1 MAHYIAELM
10 QAAET
15 ASGSERPAKTAA
27 CVNAILDLWEN
38 RIRFPKGM
46 RPFEGLDSILRAL
59 EDLDV
64 NSDTPRYYRAQIE
77 MIDKNAED
85 TETRRWLNIAK
96 ELDYSARVLI
106 RYCLASA
113 AEEALDKSQEW
124 VALAEA
130 AGADKGVEFPIVRF
144 LALEANLLNADALG
158 EKEQRIIEDRITR
171 LDQIDKMISMIS
183 QLADHIR
190 ERIK

>member
-1 MAHYIAELM
+1 MAHYIAELI

-27 CVNAILDLWEN
+27 CVNAILDLWQH
-38 RIRFPKGM
+38 RIRFPRGM
-46 RPFEGLDSILRAL
+46 RPFEELDSILRAL

-64 NSDTPRYYRAQIE
+64 NSGTPRYYRAQIE

-130 AGADKGVEFPIVRF
+130 AGADKGVDFPIIR
-144 LALEANLLNADALG
+144 LLISEANLLNADTSS
-158 EKEQRIIEDRITR
+158 EKERKVIEDRITR
-171 LDQIDKMISMIS
+171 LDHVSKMIS
-183 QLADHIR
+183 QLVAHLM